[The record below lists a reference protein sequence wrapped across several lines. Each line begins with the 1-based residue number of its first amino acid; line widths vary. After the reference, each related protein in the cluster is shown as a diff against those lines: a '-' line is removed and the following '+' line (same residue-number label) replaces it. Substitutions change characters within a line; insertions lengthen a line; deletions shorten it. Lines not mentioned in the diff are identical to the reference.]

1 MPLEYLL
8 NAPEEG
14 QPRERTAVE
23 RIRTILI
30 EDLYEVRERL
40 KDELLSD
47 ARIAFVG
54 EAADVASGK
63 LLIDEHKPDV
73 MLVDLGLPDG
83 SGLQLIKHL
92 IETQPNADAMVISV
106 FGEEETVFRA
116 IEAGATGYLVKG
128 ALNVGLVDAVV
139 NLRCGGSPISPLIAR
154 RLLKRFQSPGES
166 FAPAPLKPPGATP
179 IVDTEHESLSEREMG
194 VLKLVAQGFVVNEIA
209 EKLFISPH
217 TVATHVKHIYRKL
230 QVRSRGQAINV
241 AIKRGLLQAT

>member
-1 MPLEYLL
+1 M
-8 NAPEEG
+8 
-14 QPRERTAVE
+14 E

-30 EDLYEVRERL
+30 EDLNEVRERL

-47 ARIAFVG
+47 ARVAFVG

-63 LLIDEHKPDV
+63 LLIEEQNPDV

-83 SGLQLIKHL
+83 SGLDLIKYL
-92 IETQPNADAMVISV
+92 VERKPQADAMVISV

-154 RLLKRFQSPGES
+154 RLLKRFQAQES
-166 FAPAPLKPPGATP
+166 GVTAPPPGAVAVP
-179 IVDTEHESLSEREMG
+179 DDNDTLSEREMG

-230 QVRSRGQAINV
+230 QVRSRGQAINE
-241 AIKRGLLQAT
+241 AIKRGLLRP

>member
-1 MPLEYLL
+1 M
-8 NAPEEG
+8 
-14 QPRERTAVE
+14 E

-30 EDLYEVRERL
+30 EDLNEVRERL

-47 ARIAFVG
+47 ARVAFVG
-54 EAADVASGK
+54 EAPDVASGK
-63 LLIDEHKPDV
+63 HLINEQNPDV

-83 SGLQLIKHL
+83 SGLELIKYLVEHK
-92 IETQPNADAMVISV
+92 PHADAMVISV

-154 RLLKRFQSPGES
+154 RLLKRFQGQDNAST
-166 FAPAPLKPPGATP
+166 APPPGAATLP
-179 IVDTEHESLSEREMG
+179 DDHETLSEREMG

-230 QVRSRGQAINV
+230 QVRSRGQAINE
-241 AIKRGLLQAT
+241 AIKRGLLRP